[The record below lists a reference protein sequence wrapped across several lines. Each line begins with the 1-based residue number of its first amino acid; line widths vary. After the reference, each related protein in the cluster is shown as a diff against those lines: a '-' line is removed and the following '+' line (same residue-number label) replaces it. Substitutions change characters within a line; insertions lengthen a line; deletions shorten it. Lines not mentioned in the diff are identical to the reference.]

1 MPELPRA
8 GLTSVAA
15 IAGIPDAFYRVAG
28 FHVCGP
34 RAVRIDMLERLADLI
49 RPMLAWRGH
58 AGDPTAP
65 KGATGDGGFRTTPEM
80 MSILGC
86 PADELGHVLKA
97 LGFWVQ
103 RRPLA
108 PAREPPTAVEPALPQ
123 EADAASPGQPAGDGA
138 EAQPADLAIGDTTGR
153 WEEVWRPRRKGHAAA
168 RPQRARSQRSPANS
182 ALAVKPTPRRD
193 GSKPRRESGKP
204 RPAIKSQPASAARP
218 FDPDSP
224 FAALSTLKAALEKRG
239 QE

>member
-1 MPELPRA
+1 
-8 GLTSVAA
+8 
-15 IAGIPDAFYRVAG
+15 
-28 FHVCGP
+28 
-34 RAVRIDMLERLADLI
+34 
-49 RPMLAWRGH
+49 
-58 AGDPTAP
+58 
-65 KGATGDGGFRTTPEM
+65 M

-97 LGFWVQ
+97 LGFWLQ

-108 PAREPPTAVEPALPQ
+108 PASEAPTAADPALPQ
-123 EADAASPGQPAGDGA
+123 EANAAGPGAAAGDSA
-138 EAQPADLAIGDTTGR
+138 EAHPAAVVAGDTSGR

-168 RPQRARSQRSPANS
+168 GPQRARSQRSPANP
-182 ALAVKPTPRRD
+182 LAVKPRRD

-224 FAALSTLKAALEKRG
+224 FAALSSLKAALEKRG

>member
-1 MPELPRA
+1 
-8 GLTSVAA
+8 
-15 IAGIPDAFYRVAG
+15 
-28 FHVCGP
+28 
-34 RAVRIDMLERLADLI
+34 
-49 RPMLAWRGH
+49 
-58 AGDPTAP
+58 
-65 KGATGDGGFRTTPEM
+65 M

-108 PAREPPTAVEPALPQ
+108 PASEAPTAADTASPQGEAASPQ
-123 EADAASPGQPAGDGA
+123 EADAASPGPPAGDGA
-138 EAQPADLAIGDTTGR
+138 EAQPAGAAAGDTTLR

-168 RPQRARSQRSPANS
+168 RPQRARSQRSPANP
-182 ALAVKPTPRRD
+182 ALAAKPTRRD

-204 RPAIKSQPASAARP
+204 RPAIKSQPSAARP

-224 FAALSTLKAALEKRG
+224 FAALSSLKAALEKRD